1 MSVGVGK
8 RDLVKEGESEGHEDE
23 DEESSGYIGVD
34 CAMK

>member
-23 DEESSGYIGVD
+23 ESSGYIGVD